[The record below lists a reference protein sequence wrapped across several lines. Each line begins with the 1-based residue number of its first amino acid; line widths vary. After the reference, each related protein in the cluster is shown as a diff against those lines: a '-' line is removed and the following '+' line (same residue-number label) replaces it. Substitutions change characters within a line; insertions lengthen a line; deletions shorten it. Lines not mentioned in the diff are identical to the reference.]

1 MDAGKKVWAPHF
13 DEGFILG
20 EICDFGTDTLSVQ
33 PLDGSKVSAPKKNL
47 SIPPWAQRPGQP
59 PGCCLFT

>member
-33 PLDGSKVSAPKKNL
+33 PLDGGKVSAV
-47 SIPPWAQRPGQP
+47 AAPGVKRQGP
-59 PGCCLFT
+59 RAKGG